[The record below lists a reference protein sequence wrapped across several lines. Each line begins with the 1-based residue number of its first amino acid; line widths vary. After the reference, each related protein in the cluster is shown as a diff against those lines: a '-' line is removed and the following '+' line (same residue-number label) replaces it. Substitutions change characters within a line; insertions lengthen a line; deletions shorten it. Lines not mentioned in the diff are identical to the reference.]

1 MLHLEPGHR
10 IMAEALAARIH
21 APPDRREAVDV
32 RCSDFG
38 VQYYLC
44 VPPEQQ
50 NVLKL
55 SVWVRC
61 FAEVVEGVG
70 EAFFAEQLYP
80 GMVQPPEPGYS
91 LTLALDLDAL
101 PPEEE
106 ARNELV
112 RKLSCVGRDVLGA
125 PLRVVLLALLGGAAP
140 PRPYYAVHHREG
152 EAMYVVPK
160 DDVVIVVFGIAF
172 ASPVEAAIAKAF
184 LHEIEISRRQSRD
197 LATAPTVSYT
207 HEPPLELKQL
217 DGVRPLQGA
226 GFVGHVSLALSKR
239 NVEGGRLEKVL
250 ALVVGYRNYLM
261 FHVMGAKS
269 QLHTRIRSR
278 SSNWLQVLNRAMPEK
293 LDKEKKTIT
302 GRTFRKGP

>member
-125 PLRVVLLALLGGAAP
+125 PLRVALLALLGGAAP

-226 GFVGHVSLALSKR
+226 SPRPPLA
-239 NVEGGRLEKVL
+239 
-250 ALVVGYRNYLM
+250 AL
-261 FHVMGAKS
+261 F
-269 QLHTRIRSR
+269 
-278 SSNWLQVLNRAMPEK
+278 SS
-293 LDKEKKTIT
+293 
-302 GRTFRKGP
+302 G

>member
-1 MLHLEPGHR
+1 LFL
-10 IMAEALAARIH
+10 ITFCAR
-21 APPDRREAVDV
+21 P
-32 RCSDFG
+32 
-38 VQYYLC
+38 
-44 VPPEQQ
+44 
-50 NVLKL
+50 
-55 SVWVRC
+55 
-61 FAEVVEGVG
+61 
-70 EAFFAEQLYP
+70 
-80 GMVQPPEPGYS
+80 
-91 LTLALDLDAL
+91 
-101 PPEEE
+101 
-106 ARNELV
+106 AR
-112 RKLSCVGRDVLGA
+112 
-125 PLRVVLLALLGGAAP
+125 
-140 PRPYYAVHHREG
+140 
-152 EAMYVVPK
+152 
-160 DDVVIVVFGIAF
+160 
-172 ASPVEAAIAKAF
+172 
-184 LHEIEISRRQSRD
+184 
-197 LATAPTVSYT
+197 

>member
-125 PLRVVLLALLGGAAP
+125 PLRVALLALLGGAAP

-160 DDVVIVVFGIAF
+160 A
-172 ASPVEAAIAKAF
+172 ATTRSPRPTP
-184 LHEIEISRRQSRD
+184 SP
-197 LATAPTVSYT
+197 ATALAGHRPRRHCPRRHCLRRHCAPALASAALTATAATAVAVAASRLAIPPPPTPRPRPPAAACRCEQPSTRALCAVST
-207 HEPPLELKQL
+207 ARPPAA
-217 DGVRPLQGA
+217 R
-226 GFVGHVSLALSKR
+226 
-239 NVEGGRLEKVL
+239 
-250 ALVVGYRNYLM
+250 M
-261 FHVMGAKS
+261 
-269 QLHTRIRSR
+269 T
-278 SSNWLQVLNRAMPEK
+278 W
-293 LDKEKKTIT
+293 
-302 GRTFRKGP
+302 

>member
-38 VQYYLC
+38 VQYSLC

-125 PLRVVLLALLGGAAP
+125 PLRVALLALLGGAAP

-160 DDVVIVVFGIAF
+160 A
-172 ASPVEAAIAKAF
+172 ATTRSPRPTP
-184 LHEIEISRRQSRD
+184 SP
-197 LATAPTVSYT
+197 ATALAGHRPRRPPPSPPLPSPPLPSPPLPSPPLRPCPRQRRPHRHRRHRRRGKSAGHPSSSHPPAPTTRCRLPVRAT
-207 HEPPLELKQL
+207 LDTRTLRREPPA
-217 DGVRPLQGA
+217 RPPA
-226 GFVGHVSLALSKR
+226 AR
-239 NVEGGRLEKVL
+239 
-250 ALVVGYRNYLM
+250 M
-261 FHVMGAKS
+261 
-269 QLHTRIRSR
+269 T
-278 SSNWLQVLNRAMPEK
+278 W
-293 LDKEKKTIT
+293 
-302 GRTFRKGP
+302 